1 VVAPTV
7 SSLQGSTF
15 VVSDRA
21 GDIEGSPADPHGL
34 FFRDTR
40 FLSRWKLTL
49 DGEPVSPL
57 STDDVHYSYAQFF
70 LVRGTGTIY
79 ADSSIS
85 VLRQRLVGDGFHED
99 LTVMNHGAAP
109 VELHV
114 RYEADADFADLFEV
128 KDAMPKKGTHSR
140 RVEDGKL
147 VLAYERERYVRETW
161 ISVGAR
167 EGELDEDGISF
178 RIVVPAQEEWSTCV
192 NVVAAVT
199 GDGEAVRQPRY
210 RHGDIEPKP
219 EGAASLEEWLAGA
232 PVLESDWRPLEDI
245 YHRSLV
251 DLAALRFYATI
262 LRGGQA
268 VPAAG
273 LPWFM
278 ALFGRDSLITSYQ
291 ALPFVPELAE
301 ATLMTLALLQAAV
314 DDPFRDAEP
323 GKILHEAR
331 MGELTAFEERPH
343 SPYYGSVD
351 STPLFLIVLDE
362 YERWTGDVE
371 LVRRFEHQAR
381 SALEWIDR
389 YGDLDGDGYVEYQR
403 RNPETGLENQC
414 WKDSGTSIVDRR
426 GNLASAPRAVCEV
439 QGYVYD
445 AKLRASRL
453 ARELWGDAELADRL
467 ERDAAALKQQFNR
480 DFWLEELSCF
490 ALALDGDKR
499 AVDSIT
505 SNIGQLL
512 WSGIVDQEK
521 AEPVARHLLGDDLF
535 SGWGVRTMAASEVAY
550 NPIGYHVGTV
560 WPHDNSLIA
569 AGLARYGYRD
579 EAGTIAGALL
589 EAATFFAGRL
599 PEAFAGYPRE
609 RTKFP
614 VEYPTACSP
623 QAWAAGTPLLLIRTI
638 LGLEPSAADLRCD
651 HAVPAP
657 ISRLALTGVPGRWG
671 RADVAG
677 ERGAAPTSPEL
688 ADIEAFFADLP
699 NRLELERS
707 NDLKGTVRFEIEGAD
722 PWHVSVAG
730 RRVVVTRR
738 RAHAD
743 TIVTA
748 DADVMLRL
756 LNRQQN
762 PRTAMLQGLM
772 RVEGDRALP
781 YELVRLIR
789 PRP

>member
-1 VVAPTV
+1 MAAPNV

-21 GDIEGSPADPHGL
+21 GDIEGSPDDPHGL

-57 STDDVHYSYAQFF
+57 STDDIHYSYAQFF

-79 ADSSIS
+79 ADSSVS

-99 LTVMNHGAAP
+99 LTVMNHGSSP

-114 RYEADADFADLFEV
+114 RYDAGADFADLFEV

-140 RVEDGKL
+140 RVDDGKL
-147 VLAYERERYVRETW
+147 VLAYQRERYVRETW
-161 ISVGAR
+161 ISVSAR
-167 EGELDEDGISF
+167 EAELDDDGISF
-178 RIVVPAQEEWSTCV
+178 RIVVPPHDEWNTCV

-199 GDGEAVRQPRY
+199 GDGDAVREPRY
-210 RHGDIEPKP
+210 KHGDIEPKP

-245 YHRSLV
+245 YHRSMV

-262 LRGGQA
+262 LRGGKA

-301 ATLMTLALLQAAV
+301 ATLMTLALLQATI

-343 SPYYGSVD
+343 SPYFGSVD

-362 YERWTGDVE
+362 YERWTGDVG

-389 YGDLDGDGYVEYQR
+389 YGDLDGDGYVEYRR
-403 RNPETGLENQC
+403 RNEQTGLENQC
-414 WKDSGTSIVDRR
+414 WKDSGTAIVDRH
-426 GNLASAPRAVCEV
+426 GKLATAPRAVCEV

-445 AKLRASRL
+445 AKLRTARL
-453 ARELWGDAELADRL
+453 AREVWGDRDLAERL
-467 ERDAAALKQQFNR
+467 EREAAALKQQFNR
-480 DFWLEELSCF
+480 DFWLDGLSCF
-490 ALALDGDKR
+490 ALALDGEKR
-499 AVDSIT
+499 PVDSIT
-505 SNIGQLL
+505 SNIGHLL
-512 WSGIVDQEK
+512 WSGIVDEEK

-560 WPHDNSLIA
+560 WPHDNSIIA
-569 AGLARYGYRD
+569 AGLARYGRRE
-579 EAGTIAGALL
+579 EAGTIAAALL

-599 PEAFAGYPRE
+599 PEAFAGYPRA

-623 QAWAAGTPLLLIRTI
+623 QAWAAGTPLLLVRAI
-638 LGLEPSAADLRCD
+638 LGLEPSASGVVCD
-651 HAVPAP
+651 AAVPAP
-657 ISRLALTGVPGRWG
+657 IGRVAVLGVPGRWG
-671 RADVAG
+671 RTDAVA
-677 ERGAAPTSPEL
+677 EREAPPPTPEVSEL
-688 ADIEAFFADLP
+688 TAFFAALP
-699 NRLELERS
+699 ERLDLERS
-707 NDLKGTVRFEIEGAD
+707 NDLKGTVRFDVEGCE
-722 PWHVSVAG
+722 PWHVAVSNE
-730 RRVVVTRR
+730 RLVVTRR

-743 TIVTA
+743 TVVSA
-748 DADVMLRL
+748 DADVLLRL
-756 LNRQQN
+756 LNGQQN

-772 RVEGDRALP
+772 RVEGDRGLP
-781 YELVRLIR
+781 YELVRLLR
-789 PRP
+789 PA